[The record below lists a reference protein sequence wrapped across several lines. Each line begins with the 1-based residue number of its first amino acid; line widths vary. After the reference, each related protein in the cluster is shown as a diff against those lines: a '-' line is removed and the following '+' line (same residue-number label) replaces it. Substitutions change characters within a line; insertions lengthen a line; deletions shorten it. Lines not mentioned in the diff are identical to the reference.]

1 MRKFVTTLLLFF
13 LTLLSVGA
21 AVVLFIDGSLA
32 RLTGWYHFRP
42 GMSLFPKEN
51 LSRLQDVSWIRIRD
65 LHDTI
70 ECTREKDGS
79 WWIEA
84 PFHDRMAPAAARAII
99 DFTATAKLIDT
110 LPLNNTTRGGM
121 REFGVETTP
130 HTITLK
136 ISADDEEMSTVA
148 RYTLGSSSP
157 WLADA
162 GDGKHLLPTTYLRTD
177 FYGRD
182 KRIHVVSGDILVL
195 FKNGLGGLRDPHPLQ
210 FEESSL
216 LRIELQ
222 QPSNKKESA
231 FPPLVLE
238 RASGQS
244 PWIIQ
249 SPCLTEA
256 DQDSVDSLVTNL
268 SKLRAVRIHD
278 ASDISLPEE
287 PDKIL
292 TLSFEG
298 GKSVVFKLY
307 PAFTS
312 SKDGRSLC
320 YATVNDRP
328 VVFTLAIEPRL
339 RRQGNGF
346 AEIVNTML
354 SLPVL
359 PKAQRVRI
367 REAQQW
373 VYLKELPLSLSQLR
387 SRQFTPITAADIDK
401 LILFSRFDR
410 FPLRLRRIPG
420 DSEGQ
425 VKDVW
430 MFSAE
435 GLPFAEADPETVDSF
450 LNSLHSIPI
459 EDVVEDIPPTAD
471 ITKVREKYGLNLP
484 DYELLMQPRECAI
497 RAVLFGLDMPL
508 VRDRAPRSFSLK
520 RQRTGNERYWVGME
534 NDSLTICR
542 LSTKL
547 TKLFSTSALH
557 WKKRTLMNFPISA
570 LRTLT
575 LNYQKAPLVLHYDY
589 IGEAWTG
596 TLGGQDITPRI
607 NPPRTNFYVRH
618 LQTLRVRQW
627 LRSDNEWALAALQ
640 KPVFTVKLELE
651 ITDYSA
657 LEQLVL
663 DTPLEESRADSAD
676 GSTSR
681 MQIVRDMLSEK
692 TEVDTTF
699 RALALGEKK
708 VERKTITIDVAPA
721 NTVSRKPLFYGRI
734 REDGSLFILSYDDA
748 QGLDGQL
755 LDK

>member
-1 MRKFVTTLLLFF
+1 M
-13 LTLLSVGA
+13 
-21 AVVLFIDGSLA
+21 VLFIDGSLA

-42 GMSLFPKEN
+42 GMSLFPQEN
-51 LSRLQDVSWIRIRD
+51 LSRLQDVSWMRIQD

-79 WWIEA
+79 WWISA

-99 DFTATAKLIDT
+99 DFTATAKLVDT
-110 LPLNNTTRGGM
+110 LPLNNTTRAGM

-130 HTITLK
+130 HIITLK
-136 ISADDEEMSTVA
+136 VLAGDGEMSTVA

-162 GDGKHLLPTTYLRTD
+162 EDGKHLLPTTYLRTN
-177 FYGRD
+177 FYGKD
-182 KRIHVVSGDILVL
+182 KRIHVVSGDILSL

-210 FEESSL
+210 FEEDSL

-222 QPSNKKESA
+222 DHANKEQPSPA
-231 FPPLVLE
+231 PLVLE
-238 RASGQS
+238 RVSGQS

-256 DQDSVDSLVTNL
+256 AQDSVDLLVSSLV
-268 SKLRAVRIHD
+268 KLRAIRIDD
-278 ASDISLPEE
+278 AGVVSLPEE
-287 PDKIL
+287 PDKVL
-292 TLSFEG
+292 TFSPEN
-298 GKSVVFKLY
+298 GKSVVFKIF
-307 PAFTS
+307 PAFNS
-312 SKDGRSLC
+312 PADGRRIC
-320 YATVNDRP
+320 YATVSDRP
-328 VVFTLAIEPRL
+328 VVFTLAVEPRL
-339 RRQGNGF
+339 RRQGSGF
-346 AEIVNTML
+346 AAVVNAML

-359 PKAQRVRI
+359 PKAQRIRI

-373 VYLKELPLSLSQLR
+373 VYLEELPLTLSQLR
-387 SRQFTPITAADIDK
+387 SRQFTSITAADIDK
-401 LILFSRFDR
+401 LVLFSRFDR

-435 GLPFAEADPETVDSF
+435 GLPFAEADPEIVDSF

-459 EDVVEDIPPTAD
+459 EDVLEDIPPTAD
-471 ITKVREKYGLNLP
+471 IASVREKYGLNQP

-497 RAVLFGLDMPL
+497 RAVLFGVDMPL
-508 VRDRAPRSFSLK
+508 VRDRAPRSFCLK
-520 RQRTGNERYWVGME
+520 RQRVGNKRYWVGME

-542 LSTKL
+542 LSLKL
-547 TKLFSTSALH
+547 TKLFSTSSLY
-557 WKKRTLMNFPISA
+557 WKKRNLVSFPISA

-575 LNYQKAPLVLHYDY
+575 LAYQKAPLVLHYDY

-596 TLGGQDITPRI
+596 TLDGQDVTPRI
-607 NPPRTNFYVRH
+607 NPHRTNFYVRH
-618 LQTLRVRQW
+618 LQNLRVWQW
-627 LRSDNEWALAALQ
+627 LRQDTEEALAALQ
-640 KPVFTVKLELE
+640 DPVFTVKLDLE
-651 ITDYSA
+651 VTDYSD

-663 DTPLEESRADSAD
+663 ATPTEDTQTGTPDS
-676 GSTSR
+676 STPR

-692 TEVDTTF
+692 TEVDATF
-699 RALALGEKK
+699 RSLALGEKK
-708 VERKTITIDVAPA
+708 VEKKTITIEVAPT
-721 NTVSRKPLFYGRI
+721 NTLSRKPLFYGRI